1 MSKANI
7 LKQLLES
14 DGQVTE
20 DSIMREL
27 GVSKQGAATLMHYAI
42 AFEVA
47 YRDDK
52 GLSSLP
58 HPDTL
63 KLQAAEAEVQALK
76 LAQEANK
83 PALEFANAFKNFMK
97 N

>member
-14 DGQVTE
+14 DGQITE
-20 DSIMREL
+20 ESIMREL
-27 GVSKQGAATLMHYAI
+27 GVSKSGAATLMHYAI

-52 GLSSLP
+52 GLASLP

-63 KLQAAEAEVQALK
+63 KLLAAEKELEQRK
-76 LAQEANK
+76 LEQEAQK
-83 PALEFANAFKNFMK
+83 PALAFAQAFKAFLK
-97 N
+97 D